1 MKLFEI
7 WYDTKAPSYT
17 DHTARIAAETK
28 NAAIRKLR
36 DYHWQKSHK
45 TIYIY
50 HTHVVESA

>member
-28 NAAIRKLR
+28 EAAIQKLR
-36 DYHWQKSHK
+36 DYHWQKSRR

-50 HTHVVESA
+50 HTHVVEST